1 LLCSISSD
9 ENALTIAEYIMTL
22 MTEIN
27 LSDHYREDLITVLSK
42 LSSHPGNNKSFKLM
56 TRQDIIA
63 FLNRFRKNDASDPLH
78 KWIGTYNIY
87 RMCILRFFKWLYYP
101 DIEPDKRPRPEVID
115 NIPQLKR
122 KEQSIYKPIVGSSL
136 LLSLSVSSLAI
147 KVYSI

>member
-1 LLCSISSD
+1 VDRSFV
-9 ENALTIAEYIMTL
+9 AY
-22 MTEIN
+22 N
-27 LSDHYREDLITVLSK
+27 L
-42 LSSHPGNNKSFKLM
+42 
-56 TRQDIIA
+56 
-63 FLNRFRKNDASDPLH
+63 
-78 KWIGTYNIY
+78 Y
-87 RMCILRFFKWLYYP
+87 RMYILRFFKWLYYP